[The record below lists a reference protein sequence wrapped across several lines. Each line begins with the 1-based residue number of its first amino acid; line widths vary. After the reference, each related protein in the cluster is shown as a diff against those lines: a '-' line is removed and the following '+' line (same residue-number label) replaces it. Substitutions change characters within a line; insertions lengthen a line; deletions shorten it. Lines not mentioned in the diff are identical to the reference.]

1 MKIYRG
7 VNCEMLSIIF
17 SEKVIHP
24 KAHQFEIIFQ
34 HNGQIRF
41 DGSATYGKSPRNA
54 VVGHQIDSSLFK
66 TSGISTT
73 PNLERAK
80 FYALNN
86 MRNEK
91 GFILEFDTE
100 RIDKT
105 EYQLIVVS
113 EIVKSPKVPE
123 DSEII
128 LKRFDNK
135 SIPFRL
141 VTKIL
146 KVERTNGCIQS
157 SGLP

>member
-7 VNCEMLSIIF
+7 LNCELFSIIF
-17 SEKVIHP
+17 SEKLIHP
-24 KAHQFEIIFQ
+24 KAHQFEMIFQ
-34 HNGQIRF
+34 HNGQIMF

-54 VVGHQIDSSLFK
+54 VIGHQIDSLLFK

-91 GFILEFDTE
+91 GYILEFDTD
-100 RIDKT
+100 RLDKT

-113 EIVKSPKVPE
+113 EIVKSPNIPE

-128 LKRFDNK
+128 LKRFDND
-135 SIPFRL
+135 SIPL
-141 VTKIL
+141 SLTINII
-146 KVERTNGCIQS
+146 KVERTDGS
-157 SGLP
+157 S